1 MNKYLFNWIGNLR
14 LRWKMLVVVLP
25 LVIVPIIIIGSVI
38 GVIATRQAYRGIT
51 QASMEDLD
59 HMTRFS
65 IDLLDAHHQQFQVYK
80 RDKEG
85 AVRGELATL
94 TNLAWSLVDAQN
106 QQHLSGQ
113 GDLESAKAEAGRAL
127 RRVSIG
133 QTGYIYAM
141 TSDGTLTVHVA
152 REGENIFDEK
162 DEDGRHFIQTM
173 CKAALR
179 SRPGQ
184 VLFIVYPWRNEI
196 LGDKHPRRKIVAY
209 RYFPDWDWIIATGG
223 YLDETYE
230 DLEFE
235 RQSFESLKAKLKGKR
250 VGQTGYIFCL
260 DRQGTLTV
268 HPDQEGEN
276 ILEARDAEGNP
287 FIREMVERR
296 DGWIR
301 YPWKGASD
309 SGTRM
314 KLVRYRYYKP
324 WDWIVAVSAYEDEFY
339 REANL
344 IKYRI
349 ITSIL
354 LLPFF
359 VGAVA
364 VMLVFV
370 ASKVLTEPIQ
380 HMMEVIRKVKQGR
393 LDVQMRVENND
404 ELGEL
409 AAAFNRMTGIIRR
422 NQEMEASLA
431 QQGKMASLGVL
442 SSGVAHEIN
451 NPLGVILGYASYIEG
466 KLGEDDP
473 NYKYIHEIKR
483 ESKRCKKIVQ
493 DLLSYARTPK
503 PALEPTDLNEVL
515 TQIIDFAANHTDMH
529 HVSVERDLTPQLPL
543 VMADGDQLRQV
554 AINLILNAGAAMER
568 GGVLKV
574 STGLDDGGWVVI
586 TFADNG
592 AGIPEEHLD
601 RIFEPFFTTKPRGTG
616 LGLAITRQIV
626 EQHHGRIAL
635 ESEVGRGTTITVRL
649 PVQQEGSDFAAEG
662 I

>member
-184 VLFIVYPWRNEI
+184 VLFIVYPWRNEV

-235 RQSFESLKAKLKGKR
+235 RHSFESLKAKLKGKR

-260 DRQGTLTV
+260 DRQGNLTV

-276 ILEARDAEGNP
+276 ILEARDAGGNP

-301 YPWKGASD
+301 YPWKGTSD
-309 SGTRM
+309 SATRM

-324 WDWIVAVSAYEDEFY
+324 WDWIIAVSAYEDEFY

-503 PALEPTDLNEVL
+503 PALEPTDINEVL

-649 PVQQEGSDFAAEG
+649 PVQPERSDFAAEG